1 MINRTDLT
9 VKIVTPKEV
18 GTVWPK
24 VENFIATA
32 QPWGLG
38 DHSMADIKTC
48 VDNGRW
54 ALLIA
59 TDTED
64 QVVGAA
70 TVTFIPY
77 PGDRVGFIT
86 YIAGHLVSSTD
97 ANAQF
102 RALLKQLGANRVQGY
117 VRKSMARYAERFGWQ
132 ERGIVVETTL

>member
-9 VKIVTPKEV
+9 VKIVTQKQV
-18 GTVWPK
+18 ADVWPQ
-24 VENFIATA
+24 VEHFMSTA

-38 DHSMADIKTC
+38 DHSVDDIKTC
-48 VDNGRW
+48 VLNGRW

-59 TDTED
+59 TDTENN
-64 QVVGAA
+64 VVGAS

-77 PGDRVGFIT
+77 PGDRVAFIT
-86 YIAGHLVSSTD
+86 YIGGHLVSSKD
-97 ANAQF
+97 ANEQF
-102 RALLKQLGANRVQGY
+102 RTLLKQLGASRVQGY

>member
-1 MINRTDLT
+1 VIDRTDLT
-9 VKIVTPKEV
+9 VKIVTPKQV
-18 GTVWPK
+18 NAVWPK
-24 VENFIATA
+24 VEHFISTA

-38 DHSMADIKTC
+38 DHSMADIKAC

-59 TDTED
+59 TDKED
-64 QVVGAA
+64 TVTGVA

-86 YIAGHLVSSTD
+86 YIAGHLVSSKD
-97 ANAQF
+97 ANEQF
-102 RALLKQLGANRVQGY
+102 RTLLKQLGANRVQGY